1 MSAKYLKVHLP
12 LKFLI
17 LTLAFFQLSW
27 AQEPQGD
34 WQRTAQILESK
45 THVVPALWA
54 DMPRLDAKTKVTL
67 LNVGGP
73 GVVTLIHA
81 SALALKFDSQFA
93 SEEAMKVILRIF
105 YDGESKP
112 SIEMPFMDFLGDI
125 QCQSSYFNS
134 VYFTKVKE
142 SHNFRLPLPFR
153 KQIKIELENPSDKN
167 LLGYTDIQW
176 EKLSTIPPDTGY
188 LRVDFRQGNLNAQEE
203 HLLFNLQSKGKVV
216 AHWFQYESEKSKG
229 GETICEADQQLYLD
243 GDSQPTLNYLGTEDV
258 YGYSWGYKGTHSDGR
273 SVILR
278 QENLKPEGSRIAVLR
293 CRTDDA
299 ISFKKS
305 CRWVLTFS
313 NDPTHQKKLGETPI
327 PYRHC
332 VYYFSEK

>member
-1 MSAKYLKVHLP
+1 MHYSIIFFKSV
-12 LKFLI
+12 I
-17 LTLAFFQLSW
+17 LLFAFIRLSLASESE
-27 AQEPQGD
+27 AN
-34 WQRTAQILESK
+34 WQRITQILESK
-45 THVVPALWA
+45 TYVVPSLWA
-54 DMPRLDAKTKVTL
+54 EMPRLNAKTRVTI
-67 LNVGGP
+67 LNVEGP

-81 SALALKFDSQFA
+81 SALALKFDSQFS
-93 SEEAMKVILRIF
+93 SEEAMNVILRIF

-112 SIEMPFMDFLGDI
+112 AIEMPYMDFLGDI

-142 SHNFRLPLPFR
+142 SHNFRIPIPFR
-153 KQIKIELENPSDKN
+153 KRIKIELENPSDKN

-176 EKLSTIPPDTGY
+176 EKLPSIPPETGY
-188 LRVDFRQGNLNAQEE
+188 LRVDYRQGNLNVQEDNI
-203 HLLFNLQSKGKVV
+203 LLDLHSKGKII

-243 GDSQPTLNYLGTEDV
+243 KDSQPTLNYLGSEDV

-278 QENLKPEGSRIAVLR
+278 QEDLKPEGSRIAILR

-299 ISFKKS
+299 ISFQNS
-305 CRWVLTFS
+305 CKWVLTFS
-313 NDPTHQKKLGETPI
+313 NDPGHQKKLGETRI

-332 VYYFSEK
+332 VYYYSVK